1 MKFRVLKAWSQDQGA
16 NRVDFFWAL
25 LLHCGS
31 IFSSYKASSP
41 FGWKP
46 YIYDVSK
53 LNQPL
58 KVLSTITLWEARGLD
73 FKRTGVLI
81 RTKLCP
87 LPNQLTPPL
96 LSIIYVKY
104 ACICNLSAIYLSVYL
119 SVYLPIWP
127 FAHLSF
133 HLSSIYWLYLFCLW
147 LPKFWWIYSF
157 SKIFHF
163 TSSKHWKTSVALFS
177 SFFVI
182 ICVEDWIILPIIHA
196 LPLSCDFIVHQSGQT
211 AYVHSTGSE
220 LDNRTHFSF

>member
-104 ACICNLSAIYLSVYL
+104 ACICNLSAIYLSIYL
-119 SVYLPIWP
+119 SGHSPTYP
-127 FAHLSF
+127 
-133 HLSSIYWLYLFCLW
+133 SIYRLS
-147 LPKFWWIYSF
+147 IDSTYSVF
-157 SKIFHF
+157 GYRNFDGYIPSLKYF
-163 TSSKHWKTSVALFS
+163 TSPPLNIERLLLHYFQAL
-177 SFFVI
+177 
-182 ICVEDWIILPIIHA
+182 
-196 LPLSCDFIVHQSGQT
+196 LS
-211 AYVHSTGSE
+211 
-220 LDNRTHFSF
+220 